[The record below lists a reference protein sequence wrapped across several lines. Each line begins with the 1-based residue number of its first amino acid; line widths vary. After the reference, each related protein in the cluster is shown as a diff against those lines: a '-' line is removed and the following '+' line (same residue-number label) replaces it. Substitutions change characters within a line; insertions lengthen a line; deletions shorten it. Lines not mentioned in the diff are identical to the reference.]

1 MLAASSVLIAA
12 VGKKAKKVYLK
23 VRCDTGN
30 IVGMGRKYHTAD
42 ISLTLSVLNFKKG
55 AVLDN

>member
-30 IVGMGRKYHTAD
+30 IVGLGRKYYTAD
-42 ISLTLSVLNFKKG
+42 ISLTLSVLNFKRG
-55 AVLDN
+55 CPR

>member
-1 MLAASSVLIAA
+1 MLAVSSVLIAA
-12 VGKKAKKVYLK
+12 AGKKVKKVYLK

-42 ISLTLSVLNFKKG
+42 ISLTLSVLNFKRG
-55 AVLDN
+55 LF